1 MRLFLAAAVLFTL
14 ALTGCP
20 SLDRQTFEA
29 LDESWELLRPYA
41 MVGIAVD
48 NTIDANERAIRNR
61 QVEEFS
67 KLIAEGLANATE

>member
-1 MRLFLAAAVLFTL
+1 MRRLWLVAGLFFTL

-29 LDESWELLRPYA
+29 LDESWSLLKPYA
-41 MVGIAVD
+41 LTGIAVD
-48 NTIDANERAIRNR
+48 TTLDPASRAIRNR

-67 KLIAEGLANATE
+67 KLLAEGLKNAE